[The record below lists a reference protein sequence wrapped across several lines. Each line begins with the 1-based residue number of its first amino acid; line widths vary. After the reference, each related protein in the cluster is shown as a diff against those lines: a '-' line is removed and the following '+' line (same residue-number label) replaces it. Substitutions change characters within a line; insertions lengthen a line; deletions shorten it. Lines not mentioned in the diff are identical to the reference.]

1 MERYVYL
8 QHRRFMTLVHAHG
21 VPAVLYSCGQVSS
34 VINIS
39 VRDISYDGKH
49 SYGDAIVPVE
59 EANEQWYEGIAVL
72 SGMDVGFLAHA
83 GEVEIIARCRAML
96 ERAQQRGYALSAGN
110 SVPEYAPLRA
120 WKAMRAAI

>member
-1 MERYVYL
+1 MYL
-8 QHRRFMTLVHAHG
+8 QHRRFMTLVHAHD
-21 VPAVLYSCGQVSS
+21 VLAVLHSCGQVPS

-39 VRDISYDGKH
+39 ARDISYDGKH
-49 SYGDAIVPVE
+49 SYEDAIVPVE
-59 EANEQWYEGIAVL
+59 EANEQWHEG
-72 SGMDVGFLAHA
+72 GMDVGFLAHA

>member
-1 MERYVYL
+1 
-8 QHRRFMTLVHAHG
+8 MTA
-21 VPAVLYSCGQVSS
+21 
-34 VINIS
+34 N
-39 VRDISYDGKH
+39 
-49 SYGDAIVPVE
+49 IVPVE
-59 EANEQWYEGIAVL
+59 EANAQWHEGIAVL